1 MSEGAGRGKSL
12 EGKTVGGKAM
22 LVSAAE
28 PTALSGDKS
37 FGEGG
42 NRAGVR

>member
-1 MSEGAGRGKSL
+1 MPEGAGRCKSL
-12 EGKTVGGKAM
+12 EGWAFGDRAM
-22 LVSAAE
+22 VVSAAE

-42 NRAGVR
+42 NRAGEC